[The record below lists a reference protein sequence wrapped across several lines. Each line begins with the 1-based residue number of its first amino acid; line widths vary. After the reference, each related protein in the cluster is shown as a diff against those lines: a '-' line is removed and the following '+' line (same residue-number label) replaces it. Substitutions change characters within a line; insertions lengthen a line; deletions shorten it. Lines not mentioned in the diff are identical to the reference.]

1 MWFSNSFTVGCKN
14 YNTEQGVNMSQ
25 LEKEDRQLIKKETD
39 KLINAITTLC
49 LVTTKENHNFW
60 SDQARDSIDKII
72 RLSGYR
78 FLE

>member
-1 MWFSNSFTVGCKN
+1 
-14 YNTEQGVNMSQ
+14 MSK
-25 LEKEDRQLIKKETD
+25 LEIEDKQLIKKETN

-60 SDQARDSIDKII
+60 SDQARGSLDKII